1 MKRMETRTEQLH
13 SNSQKRFFA
22 EQTAVHDSLAFR
34 RLYEALSCELAAE
47 RMRERER
54 TENVEIVMRVYDTS
68 RPADTLTGKP
78 PLMCETTER
87 RIAADSE
94 KETNRFRQEEA
105 HTAGETAGAMVRND
119 TVLRVRADSIREGS
133 LAATTEIKTR
143 RGLAWWQYVLCV
155 VGLLTMAY
163 GPHRIFKKRETHI
176 SQ

>member
-1 MKRMETRTEQLH
+1 MMSINSAGLWRKFLPVLTLPIVLSAMSCSPMKRMETRTEQLH

-87 RIAADSE
+87 RIAADSDM
-94 KETNRFRQEEA
+94 QP
-105 HTAGETAGAMVRND
+105 G
-119 TVLRVRADSIREGS
+119 LRSN
-133 LAATTEIKTR
+133 
-143 RGLAWWQYVLCV
+143 
-155 VGLLTMAY
+155 
-163 GPHRIFKKRETHI
+163 
-176 SQ
+176 